1 MASGPDTDQSLPD
14 GVAKMAAIA
23 DGRPVVLLR
32 LQHNT
37 WPSMTGLLVQAER
50 VGVTACVADPYWEFM
65 VTSQFICT
73 PAELAGGA
81 KFGLYLPGQVPRGTQ
96 VVFRLRR
103 SIVTPAPSGT

>member
-1 MASGPDTDQSLPD
+1 
-14 GVAKMAAIA
+14 MAALA

-37 WPSMTGLLVQAER
+37 WPSVTGLLVQAEHA
-50 VGVTACVADPYWEFM
+50 GVTACVADPYWEFM

-73 PAELAGGA
+73 PAELADGA
-81 KFGLYLPGQVPRGTQ
+81 KFVLYLPGQVPRDTQ

>member
-1 MASGPDTDQSLPD
+1 
-14 GVAKMAAIA
+14 MAAIA

-32 LQHNT
+32 LQHNA
-37 WPSMTGLLVQAER
+37 WPSMAGLLVQAER
-50 VGVTACVADPYWEFM
+50 AGVTACVADPYWEFM

-73 PAELAGGA
+73 PAELANGA
-81 KFGLYLPGQVPRGTQ
+81 KFGLYLPGQVPRGAQ